1 MTDAERL
8 IADSATR
15 LFASHCDKET
25 CARAE
30 EGVFPASLWRLCD
43 EAGLTDAWQ
52 DEPPN
57 RFNIGNVAT
66 IVRIAAR
73 HAVPLPL
80 AETNLA
86 RMMLTAAGMAVPTGP
101 LTIGPVVPDQ
111 HLSLGTGP
119 IGRLDRLPWGR
130 DAALVALARD
140 GEAECTLL
148 LLQPS
153 APETGWNYAREPRD
167 SVVIDAAPIAT
178 GHGWSPLTLALYGAV
193 LRAAQMVGAMETILD
208 LTVRY
213 ATDRVQFG
221 RPIGKFQ
228 AVQQQ
233 IAVLASHVAAAS
245 AAVRG
250 AVDASTD
257 GPAAFEIAAA
267 KLRAGEA
274 AAAVS
279 EIAHQVHGAIG
290 FTHEHEL
297 HRYTRR
303 LWSWRDEFGSES
315 IWAMRIGRLVSGL
328 GGEGLWPFLTDP
340 QANQI

>member
-1 MTDAERL
+1 MTEAERL
-8 IADSATR
+8 ISDSATR
-15 LFASHCDKET
+15 LFAAHCDKET

-30 EGVFPASLWRLCD
+30 DGLFPASLWRLCD

-52 DEPPN
+52 DELPD
-57 RFNIGNVAT
+57 RLNIANVAT
-66 IVRIAAR
+66 VVRIAAR
-73 HAVPLPL
+73 HSVPLPL

-86 RMMLTAAGMAVPTGP
+86 RMMLTAAGMGVPTGP
-101 LTIGPVVPDQ
+101 LTIAPVLPDQ
-111 HLSLGTGP
+111 HLSLGTHP
-119 IGRLDRLPWGR
+119 MRLDRLPWGR
-130 DAALVALARD
+130 DAAIVASAWD
-140 GEAECTLL
+140 GKAGRTLL
-148 LLQPS
+148 FTQPF
-153 APETGWNYAREPRD
+153 APEIGWNYAREPRD
-167 SVVIDAAPIAT
+167 SVVIDAAPLAA
-178 GHGWSPLTLALYGAV
+178 GCGWSPQILTLYGAL
-193 LRAAQMVGAMETILD
+193 LRAAQMVGAMETILE

-213 ATDRVQFG
+213 ATERVQFG

-250 AVDASTD
+250 AVDASTN

-279 EIAHQVHGAIG
+279 EAAHQVHGAIG
-290 FTHEHEL
+290 FTHEHVL

-303 LWSWRDEFGSES
+303 LWSWRDEFGSEAT
-315 IWAMRIGRLVSGL
+315 WAMRIGRLVSGL

-340 QANQI
+340 QAKQI